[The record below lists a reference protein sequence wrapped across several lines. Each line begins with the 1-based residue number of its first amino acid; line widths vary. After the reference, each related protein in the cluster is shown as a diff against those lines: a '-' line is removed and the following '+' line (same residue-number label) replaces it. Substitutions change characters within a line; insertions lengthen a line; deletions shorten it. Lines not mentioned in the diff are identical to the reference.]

1 MSNTPIQLIVGLG
14 NPGEQYEN
22 TRHNAGYWFVD
33 ALAEQHNITFRTD
46 VKFSAEIVKIS
57 IKGRNIWLLKP
68 LTFMNRSGLSV
79 SALAN
84 YFNIPI
90 DAILVAHDELDFPAG
105 IVKLKKAGGHG
116 GHNGLKD
123 IIKAINGREFLRLRI
138 GIDRPSNTKKV
149 VDYVLS
155 QATKDQSISIDNAI
169 ARSLEQMDY
178 LLQGEFQKA
187 MNALHQSN

>member
-33 ALAEQHNITFRTD
+33 ALAEQHNMTFRTD
-46 VKFSAEIVKIS
+46 VKFSAEIAKIS

-105 IVKLKKAGGHG
+105 IVKLKEAGGHG

-123 IIKAINGREFLRLRI
+123 IIKALNGSEFLRLRI
-138 GIDRPSNTKKV
+138 GIDRPNHTKKV

-155 QATKDQSISIDNAI
+155 QATKDQRIRINNAI
-169 ARSLEQMDY
+169 DRSLEQMDY